1 MLVPFGIDDWPE
13 GFREGSDPACP
24 SFPCAVI
31 ESGMLTLRMNRQRF
45 ALPAV
50 PSQDMSVD
58 GQFDALLD
66 HLLRLC
72 PTWDQLSRSFLAGY
86 FEFLREQIA
95 RHHAE
100 IEARLAVFGGLFR
113 PEHFL
118 FSAPLPLPRA
128 HLAEPAPEGA
138 GRADIAFWMSGR
150 WLALMGSPGRL
161 MPTQARTVRERLAKA
176 GVEIKEFSAAQISA
190 GAPFFEAIFPEEE
203 RAFWDRETLPSGLA
217 FRRVDL

>member
-13 GFREGSDPACP
+13 GFREGSDPAWP

-31 ESGMLTLRMNRQRF
+31 EDSAGTLRMNRQRF

-50 PSQDMSVD
+50 PPQDMSVD

-72 PTWDQLSRSFLAGY
+72 PTWDQLSRSFLVGY
-86 FEFLREQIA
+86 FEYLREHIA
-95 RHHAE
+95 RHRLE
-100 IEARLAVFGGLFR
+100 IETRLAVFEGLFQ

-128 HLAEPAPEGA
+128 HLTGPAPEGA
-138 GRADIAFWMSGR
+138 GRADIAFRLSGR
-150 WLALMGSPGRL
+150 WIALMGSPARL
-161 MPTQARTVRERLAKA
+161 MPAHARAVRQRLAAA
-176 GVEIKEFSAAQISA
+176 GVEVREFSAAQVNT
-190 GAPFFEAIFPEEE
+190 GASFFATIIPEEE
-203 RAFWDRETLPSGLA
+203 RAFWKRETLPSGLA